1 VSPLERGGDIAGLS
15 NGGNAEGGKELFRM
29 KTGVAH
35 LPLHYGKAPPWLF
48 QRMKSLA
55 REITLYI
62 VDAYGT
68 EEMLSRLSDPFWF
81 QAFGCLLGFDWHS
94 SGVTTTVCGALKEGV
109 KGMEK
114 ELGLFIAG
122 GKGRASRKTPI
133 EIEEIC
139 SQKAMDGIPLIYASR
154 MSAKVDS
161 AAVQDGYQIYHHTF
175 FFTQSGNWAVVQQGM
190 NEQNRY
196 ARRYHWF
203 SRGVE
208 DFVCEPHWAV
218 CCDQKREGLNL
229 VAQESERARQSIT
242 ELSNE
247 KPEFLIS
254 EGKRVNEL
262 YLPKAHSVPMEE
274 VRLEKLERIFI
285 QIYEH
290 SPKNFEDLLGMRGV
304 GPKSLRALS
313 LISELIYGAK
323 PSFKDPTR
331 FSFAH
336 GGKDGHPYP
345 VDRNVYDKTIEALRD
360 AIDKAKVGDREKVEA
375 VRRLRHFSGVD
386 RFRQPG

>member
-1 VSPLERGGDIAGLS
+1 
-15 NGGNAEGGKELFRM
+15 M

-35 LPLHYGKAPPWLF
+35 LPLHYGKAPSWLF

-55 REITLYI
+55 REVTLFI
-62 VDAYGT
+62 IDGYGT

-81 QAFGCLLGFDWHS
+81 QALGCALGFDWHS
-94 SGVTTTVCGALKEGV
+94 SGVTTTVCGALKEGL
-109 KGMEK
+109 KGMER
-114 ELGLFIAG
+114 ELGFFIAG
-122 GKGRASRKTPI
+122 GKGKTSRRTPL

-139 SQKAMDGIPLIYASR
+139 NRMAMNGAPLIYASR

-175 FFTQSGNWAVVQQGM
+175 FFTQSGQWAVVQQGM
-190 NEQNRY
+190 NEENRY

-203 SRGVE
+203 SQGIR

-218 CCDQKREGLNL
+218 CCDQRNEGLNL
-229 VAQESERARQSIT
+229 VAQESERTRGSLT
-242 ELSNE
+242 ELSHE
-247 KPEFLIS
+247 RPEFLIS
-254 EGKRVNEL
+254 EGKRVIEVS
-262 YLPKAHSVPMEE
+262 LPRAHAIPREE
-274 VRLEKLERIFI
+274 SRLEKLEKIFI
-285 QIYEH
+285 QIYER
-290 SPKNFEDLLGMRGV
+290 SPNNFEELLGIKGV

-313 LISELIYGAK
+313 LISELIHGVK

-345 VDRNVYDKTIEALRD
+345 VDRNVYDQTIQVLKY
-360 AIDKAKVGDREKVEA
+360 AIEKAKVGDKEKAEA
-375 VRRLRHFSGVD
+375 IRRLRNFAGLTKGMEHSA
-386 RFRQPG
+386 

>member
-1 VSPLERGGDIAGLS
+1 
-15 NGGNAEGGKELFRM
+15 M

-55 REITLYI
+55 RGITLSI
-62 VDAYGT
+62 IDAYGA

-81 QAFGCLLGFDWHS
+81 QALGCALGFDWHS
-94 SGVTTTVCGALKEGV
+94 SGVTTTVCGALKEGI
-109 KGMEK
+109 KGMGK
-114 ELGLFIAG
+114 ELGFFITG
-122 GKGRASRKTPI
+122 GKGRTSRRTPL

-139 SQKAMDGIPLIYASR
+139 NQRAMNGAPLIYASR

-175 FFTQSGNWAVVQQGM
+175 FFTQSGEWAVIQQGM
-190 NEQNRY
+190 NEENRY

-203 SRGVE
+203 SRGIK

-218 CCDQKREGLNL
+218 CCDQRNGGLNL
-229 VAQESERARQSIT
+229 VAQESERTRQAMT
-242 ELSNE
+242 ELSHE

-254 EGKRVNEL
+254 EVKKAVEL
-262 YLPKAHSVPMEE
+262 YLPQSHPVPMEE
-274 VRLEKLERIFI
+274 RRQERLERIFI
-285 QIYEH
+285 QIYDRL
-290 SPKNFEDLLGMRGV
+290 PNNFEELLGIKGV
-304 GPKSLRALS
+304 GPKTLRSLS
-313 LISELIYGAK
+313 LISELIHGIK

-345 VDRNVYDKTIEALRD
+345 VDRKVYDKSIEVLKTALEE
-360 AIDKAKVGDREKVEA
+360 AKVGDREKVA
-375 VRRLRHFSGVD
+375 AIRRLGNFAGLTKGIV
-386 RFRQPG
+386 